1 MPGKNGNTAKLIT
14 ILDYV
19 SFFCLIGLFAERDDE
34 DVRFHTNQGLL
45 LAILEVCGGVIF
57 GVLQLL
63 PYIGGA
69 IHIIAAVFG
78 LLCLG
83 LFRLSA
89 RWLPVIILR
98 AAIIIKTRIIIFTHE
113 KSLLCSAARRLGA
126 AGR

>member
-19 SFFCLIGLFAERDDE
+19 SFFCLIGLFVERDDE

-45 LAILEVCGGVIF
+45 LAILEACGGVIF

-98 AAIIIKTRIIIFTHE
+98 AAIVIKTRIIIFTHE

>member
-83 LFRLSA
+83 L
-89 RWLPVIILR
+89 
-98 AAIIIKTRIIIFTHE
+98 
-113 KSLLCSAARRLGA
+113 SLLGVFHAIRGERRPLPLIGTA
-126 AGR
+126 FHLFK